1 MLFCVTR
8 PECCGL
14 LETMKGVWKLCCR
27 TQRADEAAA
36 VALVC
41 VERPR
46 HNNWFM
52 DSRVEPLWGHY
63 PSTNQLIWE
72 QCWPQCHHWKK
83 VRIHLHYIN
92 HHNIYFYFYFLF
104 EMCTSTHVPLWVIV
118 CVLKMLCMGSSLTT
132 VSSSCSCTL
141 SFSPHLWPFNLSHS
155 WGLFDSRPIFHAT
168 SEPPT
173 VSCLFRAVYL
183 ECLTRQHW
191 DSCLAAARLKVKNLQ
206 MSDRAFYAG
215 LFLAIGDEAAGT
227 CLSLAHL
234 AGQKPDRF

>member
-1 MLFCVTR
+1 MLKEIEKKVSLSLCSSPERFDLKCFPSMHAFNAVTR

-27 TQRADEAAA
+27 TQRADEAAAA

-72 QCWPQCHHWKK
+72 QCQPQCHHRKK

-92 HHNIYFYFYFLF
+92 HHDIYFYFIFYLK
-104 EMCTSTHVPLWVIV
+104 
-118 CVLKMLCMGSSLTT
+118 CVLPHVFHYELLCVFWRCSAWGHPGLTT
-132 VSSSCSCTL
+132 VFSSCSCTL
-141 SFSPHLWPFNLSHS
+141 SFSAHLLTSPTAE
-155 WGLFDSRPIFHAT
+155 DS
-168 SEPPT
+168 
-173 VSCLFRAVYL
+173 
-183 ECLTRQHW
+183 LT
-191 DSCLAAARLKVKNLQ
+191 
-206 MSDRAFYAG
+206 AG
-215 LFLAIGDEAAGT
+215 LFFKLPLNLL
-227 CLSLAHL
+227 LSAVSLGL
-234 AGQKPDRF
+234 YI